1 MGDRMSSLTVDDE
14 RALRFALWGRLQ
26 AQDGPDSVAPTLLR
40 EWRLYSGQRGIWV
53 DKERTRDILDD
64 GQGVTVAIV
73 HTGTAYDDD
82 LSDDGI
88 IYRYPRTG
96 TPTRDEGEI
105 AATKNA
111 GRHGVPI
118 FVIAASPTSPTL
130 RQIRL
135 GWVAEWDDRTG
146 QFLVVFGEE
155 PPQASVATEDEAP
168 FSVLESRQRR
178 LSMTTQRLGQAR
190 FHFGVMLRYGPACAL
205 CRIDVREVLDTPH
218 LVPVAKHGTNDPR
231 NGLVMCATHHRAFD
245 AHLFGIE
252 PDSLR
257 ICYTRDGPDARRL
270 GAVAGDLTALGKRP
284 HPDALVW
291 RWEYWREVARV

>member
-1 MGDRMSSLTVDDE
+1 MSSRAVDDE

-26 AQDGPDSVAPTLLR
+26 AHDGPDAVAPSLLN
-40 EWRLYSGQRGIWV
+40 ELRLYKGQRGIWV
-53 DKERTRDILDD
+53 DKERTQDVLDD
-64 GQGVTVAIV
+64 GAGVTVAIV
-73 HTGTAYDDD
+73 HTGTVYDDD

-96 TPTRDEGEI
+96 MPTRDTGEI

-111 GRHGVPI
+111 ARQGVPV
-118 FVIAASPTSPTL
+118 FVIAASPASSSL

-155 PPQASVATEDEAP
+155 PPAVSVVPEDEEP
-168 FSVLESRQRR
+168 FSVLASRQSRQ
-178 LSMTTQRLGQAR
+178 SMTTQRIGQTR

-205 CRIDVREVLDTPH
+205 CRIDVPEVLDTPH

-245 AHLFGIE
+245 ANLFGIE
-252 PDSLR
+252 PESLR
-257 ICYTRDGPDARRL
+257 IRYTRDGPNARRL
-270 GAVAGDLTALGKRP
+270 GAVASDLTALGKQP

-291 RWEYWREVARV
+291 RWDHWRENARV